1 MPILVEAGW
10 GGVIQWPWSITW
22 TDISSRVDMVQGV
35 TITRGA
41 QDELSEPQP
50 GGCTMTLDNQ
60 DGALTPGNPSS
71 PYAPWVRRNAPIRV
85 SALVYPA
92 RAGAGPWPL
101 SQMADEFD
109 GSAINAALWPNRYGG
124 SSVVGGR
131 LRIPL
136 SPGVSSGVQSA
147 RSWTL
152 PGASVCA
159 RMTTAPKANGSSAAL
174 SHFIL
179 DGTTNGTRL
188 GFQFNVATQV
198 LRCVSMV
205 GFVDAAGVDL
215 PYSGID
221 HLWLR
226 IREAGG
232 TVYWE
237 TSPDGWDW
245 TVRRTLATPAW
256 ASSQQLIV
264 TLSTSRTGGTGDY
277 TEWDYLGAMVYPRFY
292 GTVNE
297 WPVTWSG
304 LQSSVSI
311 SATDLFKRLNRLPPL
326 RSCLVEE
333 VVNAEPLAY
342 YPLTEATG
350 SAAAGDLS
358 GTTAGPLTVAQLGS
372 GGTLELGTAAGPAA
386 AEDALPLLTPVSAT
400 AGKYLTSD
408 LGQGFQDGSS
418 RGWLMVEGWFQTTTP
433 GRVIFGMSGGGG
445 MSQHVWSLNASGALQ
460 AESSWDGFLS
470 VSTVASGNL
479 TDGAWH
485 HFAYDEVLQRVWVDG
500 VLRASTPVTLATEL
514 RQLTVGAYKGA
525 RLWAGSIGHLALYT
539 VPYAAPIG
547 AVLATHYAAGMTAY
561 SGETADLRVARLA
574 RYAGVSSVTVLGTTH
589 DPVVG
594 QGEAGSS
601 VVARLREVEATE
613 SGRLYAERDYL
624 GLAYQ
629 SRDLRYNPDAAA
641 EAFAISYADLDTH
654 SVELAD
660 DDQKLVNSIVAARPG
675 GATQKVVAAESILAF
690 GLYEQDMTL
699 LKTSDNSV
707 VDAAYWRISRYGNPA
722 PELREVPVEAF
733 TMPEYADILAADIS
747 SYFTVYDLPE
757 QAPVT
762 EMRVTAEGY
771 SETIAENSHKI
782 QFRTS
787 ASATDSVWVLGD
799 SVYGRLDYT
808 TRLAY

>member
-41 QDELSEPQP
+41 QDELAEPQP

-60 DGALTPGNPSS
+60 DGWLTPGSPSS

-85 SALVYPA
+85 SALVYPT
-92 RAGAGPWPL
+92 RTGAAPWPL

-109 GSAINAALWPNRYGG
+109 GSAINPTLWPNRYGG

-179 DGTTNGTRL
+179 DGVTNGTRL
-188 GFQFNVATQV
+188 GFQFNVATQT

-226 IREAGG
+226 IREAAG

-245 TVRRTLATPAW
+245 TVRRTLATPSW

-277 TEWDYLGAMVYPRFY
+277 TEWDYLGAMVYPRFC

-304 LQSSVSI
+304 LASSVSI
-311 SATDLFKRLNRLPPL
+311 SATDLFKRLNRLPDM

-333 VVNAEPLAY
+333 VAANTPLAY

-350 SAAAGDLS
+350 STSAGDLS

-386 AEDALPLLTPVSAT
+386 ATDALPLLTPASAT

-408 LGQGFQDGSS
+408 LGQQFETKSGT
-418 RGWLMVEGWFQTTTP
+418 GWLMLECWFQTSTP
-433 GRVIFGMSGGGG
+433 GRVIFGLS
-445 MSQHVWSLNASGALQ
+445 STTTIYQLVWSLSASGALQ
-460 AESSWDGFLS
+460 VESCFDGFLS
-470 VSTVASGNL
+470 SPVVLGGGNL
-479 TDGAWH
+479 ADGKWH
-485 HFAYDEVLQRVWVDG
+485 HLAYDEVMHQVWVDG
-500 VLRASTPVTLATEL
+500 VPLSGSPYTLVHLRH
-514 RQLTVGAYKGA
+514 LTVGAYGGG
-525 RLWAGSIGHLALYT
+525 RLWSGSIGHLALYA
-539 VPYAAPIG
+539 VSPLAPIG
-547 AVLATHYAAGMTAY
+547 AILATHYAAGMTAY
-561 SGETADLRVARLA
+561 SGETADLRVTRLA
-574 RYAGVSSVTVLGTTH
+574 KYAGVASVTILGTTH

-613 SGRLYAERDYL
+613 SGRLYAERD
-624 GLAYQ
+624 GFSLAYQ
-629 SRDLRYNPDAAA
+629 SRDLRYNPDAGD
-641 EAFAISYADLDTH
+641 EAFAIAYADLEPGT
-654 SVELAD
+654 ELAD
-660 DDQKLVNSIVAARPG
+660 DDQKLTNSVEASRPG
-675 GATQKVVAAESILAF
+675 GATQRVTADSSILAF
-690 GLYEQDMTL
+690 GLYEKQLTL
-699 LKTSDNSV
+699 LKASDNSV
-707 VDAAYWRISRYGNPA
+707 VDAASWIVSRYADPG
-722 PELREVPVEAF
+722 PELREVPIEAY
-733 TMPEYADILAADIS
+733 TLPTYVDILAADIS
-747 SYFTVYDLPE
+747 SYFTVYDLPA
-757 QAPVT
+757 QAPVM
-762 EMRVTAEGY
+762 EMRVTVEGY
-771 SETIAENSHKI
+771 SETIAESSHRI

-799 SVYGRLDYT
+799 PEYGRLDYT

>member
-10 GGVIQWPWSITW
+10 GGVVQWPWSITW

-41 QDELSEPQP
+41 QDELAEPQP

-85 SALVYPA
+85 SALVYPT
-92 RAGAGPWPL
+92 RTGAAPWPL
-101 SQMADEFD
+101 SQLADEFD
-109 GSAINAALWPNRYGG
+109 GTAINPTLWPNRYGG
-124 SSVVGGR
+124 STLVGGR

-136 SPGVSSGVQSA
+136 TPGVSSGVQSA

-152 PGASVCA
+152 PGSSVCA
-159 RMTTAPKANGSSAAL
+159 RMTTVPKANGSSAAL

-179 DGTTNGTRL
+179 DGVTNGTRL

-205 GFVDAAGVDL
+205 GFVDAAAVDL

-245 TVRRTLATPAW
+245 TVRRTLATPGW

-264 TLSTSRTGGTGDY
+264 TLSTARTGGTGDY
-277 TEWDYLGAMVYPRFY
+277 TEWDYLGAQVHPRFC

-304 LQSSVSI
+304 LASSVSI
-311 SATDLFKRLNRLPPL
+311 SATDLFKRLNRLPDL

-333 VVNAEPLAY
+333 VVANTPLAY
-342 YPLTEATG
+342 YPLTEAAG
-350 SAAAGDLS
+350 SSSAGDLS

-386 AEDALPLLTPVSAT
+386 ATDALPLLTPVSAS

-408 LGQGFQDGSS
+408 LGQQFETKSGT
-418 RGWLMVEGWFQTTTP
+418 GWLMLECWFQTSVP
-433 GRVIFGMSGGGG
+433 GRVIFGLS
-445 MSQHVWSLNASGALQ
+445 STTTIYQLVWSLSAGGALQ
-460 AESSWDGFLS
+460 VESCYDGFLS
-470 VSTVASGNL
+470 SPTVFASGNL
-479 TDGAWH
+479 ADGKWH
-485 HFAYDEVLQRVWVDG
+485 HLAYDEVMHQVWVDG
-500 VLRASTPVTLATEL
+500 VPVAGSPYTLVQL
-514 RQLTVGAYKGA
+514 RQLTVGAYGGG
-525 RLWAGSIGHLALYT
+525 RLWSGSIGHLALYA
-539 VPYAAPIG
+539 VSPLAPIG
-547 AVLATHYAAGMTAY
+547 AILATHYAAGMTAY
-561 SGETADLRVARLA
+561 SGEAADLRVTRLA
-574 RYAGVSSVTVLGTTH
+574 KYAGVSSVTILGTTH

-613 SGRLYAERDYL
+613 SGRLYAERDYF

-629 SRDLRYNPDAAA
+629 SRDLRYNPDGAD
-641 EAFAISYADLDTH
+641 EAFAIAYADLEPGTEV
-654 SVELAD
+654 SD
-660 DDQKLVNSIVAARPG
+660 DDQKLTNSVEASRPG
-675 GATQKVVAAESILAF
+675 GATQRVTADSSITAF
-690 GLYEQDMTL
+690 GLYEKQLTL

-707 VDAAYWRISRYGNPA
+707 VDAASWIVSRYADPE
-722 PELREVPVEAF
+722 PELREVPIEAY
-733 TMPEYADILAADIS
+733 TLPTYIDILSADIS
-747 SYFTVYDLPE
+747 SYFTVYDLPA

-762 EMRVTAEGY
+762 EMRVTVEGY
-771 SETIAENSHKI
+771 SETIAEQSHRI

-787 ASATDSVWVLGD
+787 ASATDSVWILGD
-799 SVYGRLDYT
+799 PVYGVLDYT